1 MTRMTADPFSGAR
14 RSTERA
20 SRVWNLH
27 ALGGSSAATHERF
40 WSQPT
45 SFGVSNT
52 MKKHVLV
59 LAMAAVMVAA
69 CGKKEEPAPAPAP
82 APVATAPAPAPA
94 PAGPVLDDEKV
105 LNVYN
110 WPDYITETLIADF
123 EKEYGVKVNYDTFEN
138 NEALHAKLVAGNSG
152 YDIVIPT
159 AGFAKKQI
167 DGGLYQPI
175 DKSKLTNYG
184 NLDPDFMAKIAGVD
198 PENKHLV
205 PWAWGFTTVGINK
218 QKVEKALGG
227 MAMPENAWDLV
238 FKPEYSSKL
247 RSCGIAYLDS
257 PSEILPVALH
267 YVGKPPYSENPED
280 FKAAREMLMKV
291 RKDVRL
297 FSSTMID
304 DIASGKA
311 CAFIGWSGDIN
322 IAADRVKE
330 TGGKDEIVPLLPT
343 GGGLVFIDTMAIPK
357 DAKHVN
363 NAHVFIDFYLRAANA
378 AAMAN
383 EMNYPTGNKA
393 ALPDIKD
400 EVKSNNTIFLGPE
413 DTARLIPTGGFSN
426 EASGVVNDT
435 YNAFKRGK

>member
-1 MTRMTADPFSGAR
+1 
-14 RSTERA
+14 
-20 SRVWNLH
+20 
-27 ALGGSSAATHERF
+27 
-40 WSQPT
+40 
-45 SFGVSNT
+45 
-52 MKKHVLV
+52 MKQQV
-59 LAMAAVMVAA
+59 LALALAAVFLTA
-69 CGKKEEPAPAPAP
+69 CGKKEEPVAAPAAP
-82 APVATAPAPAPA
+82 AAVVAAAPVY
-94 PAGPVLDDEKV
+94 DDEKI
-105 LNVYN
+105 LNIYN

-123 EKEYGVKVNYDTFEN
+123 EKETGIKVNYDTFEN

-152 YDIVIPT
+152 YDIVVPT
-159 AGFAKKQI
+159 AGFGKKQI

-175 DKSKLTNYG
+175 DRSKIPNYA
-184 NLDPDFMAKIAGVD
+184 NLDPEFMAKIAAVD
-198 PENKHLV
+198 PDNRHFV

-227 MAMPENAWDLV
+227 MAMPDNAWDLV
-238 FKPEYSSKL
+238 FNPQYSSKL

-267 YVGKPPYSENPED
+267 YVGKPAYSENADD
-280 FKAAREMLMKV
+280 FKVAAEMLKKV

-304 DIASGKA
+304 DIAGGKA

-330 TGGKDEIVPLLPT
+330 MGGKDEIVPLLPT

-357 DAKHVN
+357 DAKHVL
-363 NAHVFIDFYLRAANA
+363 NAHAFIDFYLRAENG

-393 ALPDIKD
+393 ALAQIKD
-400 EVKSNNTIFLGPE
+400 EVKGNNTIFLSPE

-426 EASGVVNDT
+426 EMASVVNDT

>member
-1 MTRMTADPFSGAR
+1 
-14 RSTERA
+14 
-20 SRVWNLH
+20 
-27 ALGGSSAATHERF
+27 
-40 WSQPT
+40 
-45 SFGVSNT
+45 
-52 MKKHVLV
+52 MKKQVLV
-59 LAMAAVMVAA
+59 SAMSAILLAA
-69 CGKKEEPAPAPAP
+69 CGKKEEPVAAPAAP
-82 APVATAPAPAPA
+82 APVAAAPAA

-105 LNVYN
+105 VNVYN
-110 WPDYITETLIADF
+110 WPDYITESLIADF

-152 YDIVIPT
+152 YDIVVPT
-159 AGFAKKQI
+159 ADFGKRQI
-167 DGGLYQPI
+167 EGGLYQPI
-175 DKSKLTNYG
+175 DKSKLKNYG
-184 NLDPDFMAKIAGVD
+184 NLDPDFMSKIAGVD
-198 PENKHLV
+198 PENKYLV

-227 MAMPENAWDLV
+227 MPMPENAWDLV

-247 RSCGIAYLDS
+247 KSCGIAYLDS

-267 YVGKPPYSENPED
+267 YVGKPAYSENPED
-280 FKAAREMLMKV
+280 FKLAGEMLKKV

-304 DIASGKA
+304 DIAGGKA

-322 IAADRVKE
+322 IAAGRVKE

-343 GGGLVFIDTMAIPK
+343 GGGRVFIDTMAIPK

-363 NAHVFIDFYLRAANA
+363 NAHAFIDFYLRATNA

-393 ALPDIKD
+393 ALADIKD
-400 EVKSNNTIFLGPE
+400 EVKNNNTIFLGPE

-426 EASGVVNDT
+426 DSLGVVNET

>member
-1 MTRMTADPFSGAR
+1 
-14 RSTERA
+14 
-20 SRVWNLH
+20 
-27 ALGGSSAATHERF
+27 
-40 WSQPT
+40 
-45 SFGVSNT
+45 
-52 MKKHVLV
+52 MKKQV
-59 LAMAAVMVAA
+59 LALAIAAVFLAA
-69 CGKKEEPAPAPAP
+69 CGKKEEPAPAPAT
-82 APVATAPAPAPA
+82 PVAAAPAAPAA
-94 PAGPVLDDEKV
+94 PAGPMLDDEKT
-105 LNVYN
+105 LNIYN
-110 WPDYITETLIADF
+110 WPDYIPEGMIAAF
-123 EKEYGVKVNYDTFEN
+123 EQEFGIKVNYNTFEN

-175 DKSKLTNYG
+175 DKSKIANYG

-227 MAMPENAWDLV
+227 MPMPENAWDLV
-238 FKPEYSSKL
+238 FNPEYSSKL

-267 YVGKPPYSENPED
+267 YVGKPAYSEDPAD
-280 FKAAREMLMKV
+280 FKLAGEMLAKV

-311 CAFIGWSGDIN
+311 CAFVGWSGDIN

-330 TGGKDEIVPLLPT
+330 MGGKDEIVPLLPT

-357 DAKHVN
+357 DAKHVL
-363 NAHVFIDFYLRAANA
+363 NAHAFIDFYLRGANGA
-378 AAMAN
+378 LMAN

-393 ALPDIKD
+393 ALADIRD
-400 EVKSNNTIFLGPE
+400 EVKGNATIFLSPE

-426 EASGVVNDT
+426 EISSTLNDT

>member
-1 MTRMTADPFSGAR
+1 
-14 RSTERA
+14 
-20 SRVWNLH
+20 
-27 ALGGSSAATHERF
+27 
-40 WSQPT
+40 
-45 SFGVSNT
+45 

-267 YVGKPPYSENPED
+267 YVGKPPYSENDED

-363 NAHVFIDFYLRAANA
+363 NAHVFMDFYLRAANA

-400 EVKSNNTIFLGPE
+400 EVKSNTTIFLGPE

-426 EASGVVNDT
+426 EISGTLNDT